1 MSTVFYPET
10 DGQSECTFGVF
21 QEMMQVL
28 VDVLQRDWVTNIA
41 QLEFAYNNTVNDS
54 TYRSPL
60 FVASGQHPP
69 TL

>member
-1 MSTVFYPET
+1 MFTIFYPET

-28 VDVLQRDWVTNIA
+28 DVLQHDWVTNIA
-41 QLEFAYNNTVNDS
+41 QLEFACNNTVNDT
-54 TYRSPL
+54 TYQSPL

-69 TL
+69 IL